1 MLLGPLNGSIGARA
15 NVTGVG
21 ATAQVGVA
29 SGSPAVEAVTSG
41 IQGASQVGSV
51 DIQLIS
57 NINVSLTGVTGT
69 SALGSAR
76 VLRDNFVYVRK
87 YNTVGTPRGLYF
99 DPSGT
104 RMYAGNGT
112 LIEQYSLSIAWD
124 ISTASFVRNSN
135 ALNSTTTRGLFFRD
149 NGTRMFVLTSAAD
162 RVEIY
167 NLSTAW
173 NVATASYVAYMNS
186 ADTSSYGLT
195 FKPDGT
201 RSYVLGDANNNITQ
215 FNWASAWGGTSP
227 SGQVNATSTQSF
239 SISGQ
244 IGSNPPY
251 AVVFNST
258 GTRFYIASGPILST
272 NNNFVY
278 EYQVSTPWDVS
289 TASYVGV
296 FLDTSGVTN
305 TSVAMFLGN
314 TIPGLNIDTDLYLA
328 WSITSGGTPGVVQYS
343 R

>member
-1 MLLGPLNGSIGARA
+1 MLLGPLNGGIGITA
-15 NVTGVG
+15 NVTGVS
-21 ATAQVGVA
+21 ATAQVGTA
-29 SGSPAVEAVTSG
+29 FA
-41 IQGASQVGSV
+41 
-51 DIQLIS
+51 
-57 NINVSLTGVTGT
+57 
-69 SALGSAR
+69 
-76 VLRDNFVYVRK
+76 LRDSFAYVRK
-87 YNTVGTPRGLYF
+87 YNTTSTPRGLYF

-104 RMYAGNGT
+104 RMFMGNGT
-112 LIEQYSLSIAWD
+112 LIEQYSLSTAWD
-124 ISTASFVRNSN
+124 ISTASFVRNSS
-135 ALNSTTTRGLFFRD
+135 ALNSTSTRGLFFRD

-167 NLSTAW
+167 NLGTAW
-173 NVATASYVAYMNS
+173 NVATASYVAFMGS

-215 FNWASAWGGTSP
+215 FNWPSAWGGTNP
-227 SGQVNATSTQSF
+227 SGQISPTSFTSF

-258 GTRFYIASGPILST
+258 GTRFYVASGPVASSS
-272 NNNFVY
+272 NNYVY
-278 EYQVSTPWDVS
+278 EYQMSTAWDVS
-289 TASYVGV
+289 TASYVGI

-305 TSVAMFLGN
+305 TSIAMFLGN
-314 TIPGLNIDTDLYLA
+314 TIPGLNIDRDLYLA
-328 WSITSGGTPGVVQYS
+328 WSISSSGTPGVVQYS